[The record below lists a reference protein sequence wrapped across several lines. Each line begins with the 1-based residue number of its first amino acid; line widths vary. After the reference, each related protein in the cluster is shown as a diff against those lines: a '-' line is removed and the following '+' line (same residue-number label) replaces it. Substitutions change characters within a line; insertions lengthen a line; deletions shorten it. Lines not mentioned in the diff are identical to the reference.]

1 MSTERVYAIDRV
13 AEGSTVL
20 IGDDGDIVTVDTA
33 VLPPGTGEGSVLRV
47 PLGDDGEPRWTG
59 AFVDRE
65 ETDRRLAD
73 ARQRLE
79 RLKRRDPGG
88 DLKL

>member
-20 IGDDGDIVTVDTA
+20 IGDDGDTVTVDTA
-33 VLPPGTGEGSVLRV
+33 VLPPGSEEGSVLRV
-47 PLGDDGEPRWTG
+47 PLEDDGELRWAG
-59 AFVDRE
+59 AFVDQE

-88 DLKL
+88 DVRL